1 MAKGFLIESMIQA
14 KNIDA
19 LNRSAI
25 SEIDVDGGCLVA
37 LTAPTVKGEDRWTAS
52 APTSGKLGNL
62 WMAYNPS
69 VKYISINGKQF
80 AGLSEDI
87 RDYTNKAGTTF
98 DVFKLKKD
106 DEVIIS
112 VDCVES
118 TSQASVVAGDFLE
131 AKAGQTTFTRVA
143 SGTGATAGSTA
154 LKVELVDTVD
164 FPKASI
170 GVDKVKVFKAVVVQE

>member
-37 LTAPTVKGEDRWTAS
+37 LVAPTTKGEDRWTAV
-52 APTSGKLGNL
+52 APNEDALGDL

-69 VKYISINGKQF
+69 VKYLSVNGKEY
-80 AGLSEDI
+80 AGLSADV
-87 RDYTNKAGTTF
+87 RDYTNVAGKTF

-106 DEVIIS
+106 DEVVIS

-118 TSQASVVAGDFLE
+118 ASQASVVAGDILE
-131 AKAGQTTFTRVA
+131 AKADQTTFTRVA
-143 SGTGATAGSTA
+143 GATGATAGSTA

-164 FPKASI
+164 FPQASI
-170 GVDKVKVFKAVVVQE
+170 GVAKVKVFKAVVVQE